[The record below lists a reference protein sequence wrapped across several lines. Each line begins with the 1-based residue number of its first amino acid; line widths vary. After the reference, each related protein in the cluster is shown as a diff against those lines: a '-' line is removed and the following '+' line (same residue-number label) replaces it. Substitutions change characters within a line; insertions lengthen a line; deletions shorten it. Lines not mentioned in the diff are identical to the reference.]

1 MTGAWALRTAV
12 RWGVLF
18 DLLGGIM
25 GMVIMAVL
33 ANLAASGVMSLVN
46 LTLFLLLWSIP
57 SLLLSGWPKNV

>member
-1 MTGAWALRTAV
+1 
-12 RWGVLF
+12 
-18 DLLGGIM
+18 M